1 MENQIIKIQQELE
14 EVKKRNKR
22 VESDKGWEVSKVRV
36 VFILIIT
43 YVVASSVLY
52 LIKVDNYLL
61 GALIPTIGYFLST
74 LTLSIVK
81 KWWIRK
87 YFDVK

>member
-1 MENQIIKIQQELE
+1 MDNQILKIQQELD

-22 VESDKGWEVSKVRV
+22 VEGDKGWEVSKIRI

-43 YVVASSVLY
+43 YVIASLVLY
-52 LIKVDNYLL
+52 LINVDNFLF

-74 LTLSIVK
+74 LTLPIIK
-81 KWWIRK
+81 KWWIGK
-87 YFDVK
+87 FFK